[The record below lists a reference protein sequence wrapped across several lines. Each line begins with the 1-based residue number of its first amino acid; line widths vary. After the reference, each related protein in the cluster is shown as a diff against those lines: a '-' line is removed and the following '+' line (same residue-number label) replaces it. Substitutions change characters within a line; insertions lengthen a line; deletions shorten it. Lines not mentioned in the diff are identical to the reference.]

1 MSHRAT
7 EGRRQLSG
15 AYLPSATLSRAAD
28 VIGSIA
34 VPAAFAYNLIVPQ
47 LQSARRQSVA
57 RRCAAYAFDSRR
69 RRCRRDPVSRT
80 RQGASAALRPSP
92 FPREMSVRSRDRAV
106 PSPRGGSAGSRW
118 PLTSL
123 NGRFRDE
130 CLNEHVFRG
139 LPMARRT
146 LAARLQCLPAAHQPL
161 RSGPERVCSPVSTGP
176 QPERLLVIS
185 EGKQGAGSMMKV
197 SGVGTSS
204 GCDSQTNR

>member
-15 AYLPSATLSRAAD
+15 AYLQSATLSRAAD

-57 RRCAAYAFDSRR
+57 RRCAADAFDWRR

-92 FPREMSVRSRDRAV
+92 YPQEMSVRSGDRAV

-123 NGRFRDE
+123 NGPLPRRVPQRARVPWLANGTANPGGSITMPAGRTPASAVWPRTSLQPG
-130 CLNEHVFRG
+130 LNG
-139 LPMARRT
+139 T
-146 LAARLQCLPAAHQPL
+146 TTGAA
-161 RSGPERVCSPVSTGP
+161 SGY
-176 QPERLLVIS
+176 Q
-185 EGKQGAGSMMKV
+185 
-197 SGVGTSS
+197 
-204 GCDSQTNR
+204 